1 MRQCQYVWMQA
12 TGMSRCQR
20 IIKMRTGRTG
30 DIWRG
35 KNFKIR
41 AIVNVIV
48 QKICLQV
55 IYESH
60 AVQESIRGYYY
71 LDVHP
76 QGQT

>member
-1 MRQCQYVWMQA
+1 
-12 TGMSRCQR
+12 MSRCQR

-30 DIWRG
+30 GIWRG
-35 KNFKIR
+35 RINWNFKMR

-76 QGQT
+76 QGQA